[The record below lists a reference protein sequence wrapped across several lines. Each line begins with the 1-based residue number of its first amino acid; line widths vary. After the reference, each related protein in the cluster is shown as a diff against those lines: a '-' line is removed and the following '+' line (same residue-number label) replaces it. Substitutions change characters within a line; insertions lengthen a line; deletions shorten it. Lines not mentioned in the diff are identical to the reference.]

1 MLQNI
6 LTDTPHV
13 CVKTEIQRLGIQVS
27 IRVDSKKRRQI
38 NQIPLVTV
46 LGSYFLAPWS
56 YNVFFLNK
64 LTMFFYPKRF
74 ERILSTNL

>member
-27 IRVDSKKRRQI
+27 IRVDSKKGAKLIRS
-38 NQIPLVTV
+38 LS
-46 LGSYFLAPWS
+46 LLFLDHI
-56 YNVFFLNK
+56 F
-64 LTMFFYPKRF
+64 
-74 ERILSTNL
+74 